1 MGILS
6 GEQYNEMV
14 SRMEAMSSGEETP
27 EVDAQAA
34 DPQQSDDSQ
43 DSNPEEDGS
52 SSSTEDVKEEVET
65 RGDDAEPEAPKV
77 PESVPYGRFR
87 EVNEKFRSR
96 ERDLERAQ
104 HRIRDLEQ
112 MTLQQA
118 QAPQQ
123 DKSADQWLDELL
135 ETDDSS
141 GSPDIAALKGDLE
154 AVKAWQLQRTQQLVS
169 NELNAE
175 IAAAVETHPGVSKQ
189 ELWQA
194 VAADGTVDVGA
205 VAAQI
210 HKGQEQMRSKYTA
223 EAMKEVEGLK
233 AKLAEAEK
241 AAKAAKEVNTFRR
254 PGSAAP
260 PSSQPE
266 GRRPQS
272 ISEATAAFAEAIKER
287 HAQ

>member
-6 GEQYNEMV
+6 DEQYGEMV
-14 SRMEAMSSGEETP
+14 SRLEAMSSGEEVP
-27 EVDAQAA
+27 EVEAQAD

-52 SSSTEDVKEEVET
+52 SSDAEDVKEGVET
-65 RGDDAEPEAPKV
+65 QGDDAEPEVPKV

-96 ERDLERAQ
+96 ERELERAQ

-118 QAPQQ
+118 QAPKQ

-135 ETDDSS
+135 DADDSP
-141 GSPDIAALKGDLE
+141 GNPDIAALKGDLE

-175 IAAAVETHPGVSKQ
+175 IAAAVEANPGVSKQ

-194 VAADGTVDVGA
+194 VAADGTVDVAA

-223 EAMKEVEGLK
+223 EAMKEVEALK
-233 AKLAEAEK
+233 AQLAEAEK
-241 AAKAAKEVNTFRR
+241 AATEAKAFRR
-254 PGSAAP
+254 PGSAPAP
-260 PSSQPE
+260 ASPSQPA
-266 GRRPQS
+266 GNRPQS
-272 ISEATAAFAEAIKER
+272 IAEATAAFAEAIRER